1 MRHYFFLR
9 NVCLCTL
16 LLCLGFY
23 CGQAFSGNDAEVRS
37 GKCTI
42 TSDGKTHR
50 PSGCIIRKG
59 TEEKLSWYIIEKKN
73 GSPLLDRILSVSI
86 VEMSPGIAEVSGLTQ
101 DGINSRWGQA
111 RRDGACWSGEDF
123 RICIE

>member
-9 NVCLCTL
+9 NVCLCTF
-16 LLCLGFY
+16 LLCLGGY
-23 CGQAFSGNDAEVRS
+23 CGQACAGDDAQP
-37 GKCTI
+37 GKCVI
-42 TSDGKTHR
+42 TSGGHTYR
-50 PSGCIIRKG
+50 PSGCLIRKG
-59 TEEKLSWYIIEKKN
+59 TDGGLSWHTLGRKDGK
-73 GSPLLDRILSVSI
+73 PLLEEILSVSI
-86 VEMSPGIAEVSGLTQ
+86 VEISRGTAEVSGVTR